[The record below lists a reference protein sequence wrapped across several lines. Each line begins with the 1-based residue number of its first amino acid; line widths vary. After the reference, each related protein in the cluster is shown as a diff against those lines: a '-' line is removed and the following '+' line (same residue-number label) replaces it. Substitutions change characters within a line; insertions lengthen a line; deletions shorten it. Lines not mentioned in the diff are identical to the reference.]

1 MMVEKAAV
9 GRGRRREKE
18 GEGGRRREKEGEGGR
33 RREKKRESARN
44 DQTASMAERAATPL
58 SIYLS
63 DPQGRD
69 KAIAQEGTQN
79 SVKRRAYSGTI
90 DRR

>member
-9 GRGRRREKE
+9 GRW
-18 GEGGRRREKEGEGGR
+18 R
-33 RREKKRESARN
+33 RREKKQEITHN

-69 KAIAQEGTQN
+69 KAIALERTQ
-79 SVKRRAYSGTI
+79 SRIKRRVYFGI
-90 DRR
+90 VDRR

>member
-9 GRGRRREKE
+9 GRGRRREKKWE
-18 GEGGRRREKEGEGGR
+18 IM
-33 RREKKRESARN
+33 RN
-44 DQTASMAERAATPL
+44 DQTASRAERVATPL

-69 KAIAQEGTQN
+69 EAIAQEGTQN
-79 SVKRRAYSGTI
+79 SVKRRVYFGTI